1 MASTDDQMNGD
12 QSAADL
18 VYAHLKEEIVSGR
31 LAGGTALRQDDVA
44 RDCGVS
50 KVPVREALR
59 CLEVEGL
66 VEFRPR
72 RGAIVRQ
79 LSEADILELLDIRI
93 ALECRALELAV
104 PNMVDSDFALARD
117 ILDEYGAATSRE
129 RWSVL
134 NLRFHRTLYE
144 PCSNRHLLTMIRDLE
159 QRMGPFMRLRVTQA
173 SGLERPHREHLRML
187 EACQAGAVDDA
198 VAELRRHIETTQKE
212 VAAAFRRTAMQV
224 VGDSG

>member
-1 MASTDDQMNGD
+1 MASTDEQPNGD
-12 QSAADL
+12 RSAADL
-18 VYAHLKEEIVSGR
+18 VYARLKEEIVSGR
-31 LAGGTALRQDDVA
+31 LAGGTALRQDEVA

-59 CLEVEGL
+59 RLEVEGL

-104 PNMVDSDFALARD
+104 PNMVDSDFTLARD

-134 NLRFHRTLYE
+134 NLRL
-144 PCSNRHLLTMIRDLE
+144 S
-159 QRMGPFMRLRVTQA
+159 
-173 SGLERPHREHLRML
+173 PHAL
-187 EACQAGAVDDA
+187 
-198 VAELRRHIETTQKE
+198 
-212 VAAAFRRTAMQV
+212 
-224 VGDSG
+224 